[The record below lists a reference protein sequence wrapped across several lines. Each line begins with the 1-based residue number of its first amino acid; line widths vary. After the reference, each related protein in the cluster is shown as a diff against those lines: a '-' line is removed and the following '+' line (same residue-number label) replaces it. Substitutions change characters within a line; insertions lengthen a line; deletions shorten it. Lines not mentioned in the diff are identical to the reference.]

1 MKRCFAIL
9 IVAFILLP
17 LAACGGQ
24 RNENG
29 EGASSSPFGESSTP
43 LSSHSSTDATTD
55 VTPAITGEAVIEYPY
70 TFTDSL
76 GEEVTLEKKPER
88 VAVLF
93 SSYADIW
100 VTAGGNPAI
109 TVGESVERGFADS
122 SAVLVDSNAG
132 HTAIDL
138 ETLTESAPDLVIG
151 TADFECQ
158 AEAVEFC
165 REAGIPAAAFKVEKF
180 EDYLEVLKIFCALT
194 GETERYTIYG
204 EQVKERIDSLK
215 EAVSEYI
222 NENGINTHILFVRSG
237 SSAKSAKAKTADEH
251 FACAM
256 LEELGARN
264 IAETK
269 SSLTGELSLEVI
281 LEANPD
287 YLFITTMG
295 DENAAKDYM
304 DSLLSSDGWNE
315 LDCVSEE
322 NYCYLPKELFH
333 FKPNASWAEAY
344 EYLAKVLYPELEFE

>member
-1 MKRCFAIL
+1 MKRIITLMLA
-9 IVAFILLP
+9 AFILFS

-24 RNENG
+24 RNEKG
-29 EGASSSPFGESSTP
+29 EGASDSSFVEISSTP
-43 LSSHSSTDATTD
+43 ASTDAL
-55 VTPAITGEAVIEYPY
+55 TPASSPALIDEAGIEYPY

-76 GEEVTLEKKPER
+76 GGKVTLDKKPER

-100 VTAGGNPAI
+100 VTAGGSPAI

-132 HTAIDL
+132 HMTIDL
-138 ETLTESAPDLVIG
+138 ETLTEAKPDLVIG

-180 EDYLEVLKIFCALT
+180 EDYLKVLKIFCTLT

-215 EAVSEYI
+215 EAVSKYI
-222 NENGINTHILFVRSG
+222 NKNSINTDILFVRSG
-237 SSAKSAKAKTADEH
+237 SSAKSAKAKTADDN

-269 SSLTGELSLEVI
+269 SSLTGELSFEVI

-304 DSLLSSDGWNE
+304 NSLLSSDGWNE

>member
-1 MKRCFAIL
+1 MKRIITLMLA
-9 IVAFILLP
+9 AFILFS

-24 RNENG
+24 RNEKG
-29 EGASSSPFGESSTP
+29 EGASDSSFVEISSTP
-43 LSSHSSTDATTD
+43 ASTDAL
-55 VTPAITGEAVIEYPY
+55 TPASSHDLIDEAGIEYPY

-76 GEEVTLEKKPER
+76 GGKVTLDKKPER

-100 VTAGGNPAI
+100 VTAGGSPAI

-132 HTAIDL
+132 HMTIDL
-138 ETLTESAPDLVIG
+138 ETLTEAKPDLVIG

-180 EDYLEVLKIFCALT
+180 EDYLKVLKIFCTLT

-215 EAVSEYI
+215 EAVSKYI
-222 NENGINTHILFVRSG
+222 NKNSINTDILFVRSG
-237 SSAKSAKAKTADEH
+237 SSAKSAKAKTADDN

-269 SSLTGELSLEVI
+269 SSLTGELSFEVI

-304 DSLLSSDGWNE
+304 NSLLSSDGWNE